1 MDIVLL
7 FARLLLAAVFI
18 VAGGAKLA
26 DREGSRRAVADFGVP
41 AALAAPLGILLPL
54 AELAVAVALIPTAT
68 AFWGAVGALVLLLL
82 FVVGIGAN
90 LARGRKPDCHCFG
103 QIHSAPAGWSTL
115 ARNGVLAAVAALL
128 VWRGLEGEVGA
139 SVVGWIGALSLAQ
152 LLILAVGTAVLALL
166 AAQWMFLFGLL
177 RQNGR
182 LLARLNAVEERIAA
196 AGLAPIPSENGA
208 HSTAGLPVGSP
219 APAFALEDL
228 DGEQVTLDG
237 LRARGKP
244 VMLLFTDPNC
254 GGCAEL
260 MPEISHWQ
268 QQYAEQLTISIVG
281 RGTAAENSAEVSE
294 HGVENVLL
302 QEDWEVADAYELE
315 ATPGAVVV
323 TPEGV
328 VGTPLAHG
336 PDAVEAL
343 VAHAVGERAQLPLL
357 HPTAGHAAQEEDEED
372 EEDELEGPKVGE
384 PAPEIKLP
392 DLEGKHVSLEDFRG
406 EVTLVLFCSPGC
418 GYCQEELMPELK
430 EWEAAPPD
438 GAPRLLIV
446 SDGTVEENEA
456 VDISSP
462 VVLEDDTYAVS
473 DAYGVTGTPSAVL
486 VDAEGRI
493 ASEMALGS
501 GAVLALARP
510 GQTAA

>member
-7 FARLLLAAVFI
+7 FARLLLAAVFV

-26 DREGSRRAVADFGVP
+26 DREGSRQAVVDFGVP

-54 AELAVAVALIPTAT
+54 AELAVAAALIPTAT
-68 AFWGAVGALVLLLL
+68 AFWGAVGALVLLFL

-128 VWRGLEGEVGA
+128 VWRGLEGEVGP
-139 SVVGWIGALSLAQ
+139 SVVGWIGALSVAQ
-152 LLILAVGTAVLALL
+152 LLILAGGMVVLALL
-166 AAQWMFLFGLL
+166 AAQWLFLFGLM

-182 LLARLNAVEERIAA
+182 LLARLNAVEERIAV
-196 AGLAPIPSENGA
+196 AGLAPAPSENGA
-208 HSTAGLPVGSP
+208 RSTAGLPVGSF
-219 APAFALEDL
+219 APGFALEDI
-228 DGEQVTLDG
+228 DGEEVTLDS
-237 LRARGKP
+237 LRASGKP

-254 GGCAEL
+254 GPCAEL
-260 MPEISHWQ
+260 MPEVRRWQ
-268 QQYAEQLTISIVG
+268 QQYAEQLTISVIG

-323 TPEGV
+323 SPEGV

-343 VAHAVGERAQLPLL
+343 VAQAVGGRAQLPLL
-357 HPTAGHAAQEEDEED
+357 HPTAGHAAQEEEEED
-372 EEDELEGPKVGE
+372 EPEGPKVGE
-384 PAPEIKLP
+384 PAPDFKLP
-392 DLEGKHVSLEDFRG
+392 DLEGQHIGLEDFRG
-406 EVTLVLFCSPGC
+406 EETLVVFFSPECGFCLEMLPD
-418 GYCQEELMPELK
+418 LK
-430 EWEAAPPD
+430 ESVAATPD
-438 GAPRLLIV
+438 GALKLLVV

-456 VDISSP
+456 MGFGSP
-462 VVLEDDTYAVS
+462 VVLEDDTYAVGE
-473 DAYGVTGTPSAVL
+473 AFGVTGTPSAVL

-501 GAVLALARP
+501 GEVLELVKSGR
-510 GQTAA
+510 TAA